1 MAERE
6 HRIEIRIDEQG
17 RITAEAHGFTGDV
30 CVREM
35 EKLLAEA
42 SPGCIKLER
51 KQPDQQGHVAAK
63 STQQLRPGSQP

>member
-30 CVREM
+30 CIREM
-35 EKLLAEA
+35 EKLLADA
-42 SPGCIKLER
+42 SPGCIKLDR
-51 KQPDQQGHVAAK
+51 KQPDLRGSIRAEGSQK
-63 STQQLRPGSQP
+63 IRPGSQP